1 MAALAFSK
9 LFDTKNH
16 FKRVRLD
23 DLVVNKTV
31 TMSKE
36 PINNLFFCIADD
48 SQCIPSFQKPYDTL
62 CSTYAIKVIQAWIDM
77 RVKLQY
83 SSEDY
88 WLDYF

>member
-9 LFDTKNH
+9 LFDTNNL

-36 PINNLFFCIADD
+36 PINNLFFVLRMTHNV
-48 SQCIPSFQKPYDTL
+48 FQVFKSHMIL
-62 CSTYAIKVIQAWIDM
+62 CVLHMQLKSYRFGLT
-77 RVKLQY
+77 
-83 SSEDY
+83 
-88 WLDYF
+88 